1 MTSPSGSIGIGITL
15 DAGDLPT
22 EITQAV
28 QSAMTD
34 VLRSVRTSMGQVEG
48 AIGGIDTSGFNQVAE
63 AARRAAQQTA
73 DSAQQSTQQVER
85 NARESA
91 RSVSTAFSRIDT
103 DAFNAIVS
111 GADDAMD
118 HLRSLDRWQLQALTQ
133 EINRAGQLIG
143 QDVQAG
149 ASHAERALRNLDAQ
163 RLEGLLNSIR
173 DVGRATDEV
182 EEDVADLGGGLG
194 NLGGQIGDA
203 AKKLGGFA
211 AAAAGI
217 GGAMELAMGSLE
229 NEAITNK
236 LAAQM
241 GATGDLAAEY
251 GEKAGTLYRNG
262 FGESMQDAADAVGM
276 VANSFRTA
284 GFEGEKSMEDIAATA
299 MNFATIFDQDVGTS
313 IQTASQL
320 VTNGLAKDSTEAF
333 DLLTAS
339 FQRVPAAMREELP
352 EILQEY
358 GTNFRALGFDGEE
371 AFSLLVS
378 AADQG
383 KFALD
388 KTGDALKEFTIRGA
402 DMSKASSD
410 AYAAIGLDAVE
421 MSNAVAAGGESA
433 REALQKTAAGLLEI
447 EDPAERAN
455 QAIALFGTP
464 LEDLSVDQIPAFL
477 EGITGAENHM
487 AGFAGSAEEAG
498 NTLNS
503 GFGVAL
509 ETLKR
514 QVVGGLTD
522 AMGFAAQGVLTAA
535 SGIGTALSPVID
547 TVKLFIGT
555 ITGSGADVE
564 LPWMNTVIDLG
575 ARVRGVVDEVVGG
588 VTAMV
593 AAFKDGG
600 NDVTS
605 SGFAGFLEQLGL
617 WARMAWDVLTGFG
630 RWVNDNLVPVIV
642 SLGGVI
648 FDLYSNYLSGLIDVI
663 GTVVSVGMGIVNFFI
678 EHQDVA
684 MALGGVILAYLLP
697 SLVTMSAQLV
707 IQAGQWMLATA
718 QMVAY
723 NVAGTALSAAT
734 KIWTGVQWALNAA
747 LNANPIGLII
757 AAVVAL
763 VAAVVLAYKNS
774 ETFRNIVQAA
784 WEGIQ
789 TAVSA
794 AWEVLKAIFSA
805 IWDFVGNILVGTFN
819 TLVSVVSTVF
829 NTIGAIISAVWTNVI
844 SPIFNFWHTMITGV
858 LIPILMFL
866 WNSVITPVFQGIG
879 GVISTVWN
887 TVISV
892 VFTAFR
898 TGMDAIGAAANWLWN
913 NVLVPVWNGIAGTI
927 SFVWNS
933 LIMPV
938 FEGIKA
944 GMSAVGD
951 AASWLWHNAITP
963 VWNGIGDSIRWVIDN
978 VIKPAWDGM
987 KSALQSVGDFFG
999 TIVGG
1004 IRNVWDGLRNILA
1017 KPINFLIGTVYDQ
1030 GIRKAWNKIGE
1041 FIPGL
1046 VTAPEIPLIPEFATG
1061 GAIRGPGSGT
1071 SDDIL
1076 MWGSNGE
1083 HMVTAA
1089 EVIRAG
1095 GHSILYAIRDM
1106 IARGI
1111 PFTWDNGR
1119 IISQVGQSNLSR
1131 YGSAV
1136 QRKGIGNVPP
1146 EGMFDTILPAYKNGG
1161 AIVLE
1166 PWMLQLAE
1174 GHKFAQAQHGK
1185 PYQWAGPTG
1194 PGSSF
1199 DCSGFMGSVAAAI
1212 LGGNPWQRYWAT
1224 SSFAGYPTVGPQGF
1238 TRGADA
1244 GFTIGV
1250 TDDPGGPGGGHTAG
1264 VLGAVPGMFGV
1275 ARVESGGALGDV
1287 HYGMGTDPT
1296 SFASIYH
1303 LPIGANGFFQPG
1315 EGLSVGPTP
1324 EEQRTFLGERVHDVL
1339 SAIMNPIKGMIAG
1352 AVGTPPPH
1360 WKGIPPQYLDAGV
1373 DAVADGTDKVIGGL
1387 GDMLSSAWTAARS
1400 IGGNILDAL
1409 NPFDSGGLARGKG
1422 FLPKNVIAP
1431 ERVLSPEQTKLFEIL
1446 VQSLQA
1452 LSKGNY
1458 DGGLSRV
1465 GIDEDSPIVDA
1476 ALSMREMATS
1486 VDALVNRGDF
1496 DGVLSR
1502 FGVDED
1508 HGLVD
1513 AVLTLRETGQS
1524 IRNLLGSGDYDGF
1537 MASRFGIH
1545 EDHPLVDA
1553 ALSMRETALAV
1564 EGFTGAVGQ
1573 VIADTDLPGIAA
1585 GLAIDEDHPFVGAMH
1600 DVRDAVVDALGNSA
1614 VKVAGDLIDA
1624 LAPTPKDLA
1633 EKIDP
1638 DTVSVMSG
1646 VDEKL
1651 TEQGEILSDTVSQL
1665 KRTESSRDQVLA
1677 EQYRQLEAQVVEVA
1691 NRLTGGVLGPVVQS
1705 AMQSALGLVQKA
1717 LDASTADVVSS
1728 QDATTDAVK
1737 DLDTAG
1743 AGTSTEP
1750 TPPFGAPGSAF
1761 DFATEL
1767 SNAVVNVTKTA
1778 SDAIMQVGMDVAKAA
1793 LQQQRST
1800 VDNPRGVLGDENNSG
1815 GFLVDTIVRL
1825 TGVEIEIRDLMY
1837 AVSDDIKKFRGDDFR
1852 AFDETG
1858 QLLSDTASLL
1868 ERSAS
1873 STDLVIAEQNRLN
1886 RELLKSVLRYL
1897 MLNVVLPILMAL
1909 MTAMITLA
1917 VTAIG
1922 AAIGAA
1928 IAGPIG
1934 LALGAAL
1941 GGIAGLALS
1950 AVAATIIGGIGLGAG
1965 AAIDSFD
1972 DGGLAHGIGILPK
1985 NTIAPERVLSP
1996 RQTASFERLV
2006 DLLDGAGVGS
2016 GSGGSRTVQ
2025 VGNINVHGTQAAE
2038 KTNDRLLAL
2047 LNS

>member
-91 RSVSTAFSRIDT
+91 RSVSSAFSRIDT

-143 QDVQAG
+143 QDIQAG
-149 ASHAERALRNLDAQ
+149 ASHAERALRRLDAE
-163 RLEGLLNSIR
+163 RLEGLLDSIR

-194 NLGGQIGDA
+194 NLGDQLAEG

-217 GGAMELAMGSLE
+217 GGAMELAMGAIE
-229 NEAITNK
+229 NEQITNK

-251 GEKAGTLYRNG
+251 GQKAGRLYRDG
-262 FGESMQDAADAVGM
+262 FGESMQDAADAIGIVSS
-276 VANSFRTA
+276 SFQTA
-284 GFEGEKSMEDIAATA
+284 GFEGERAMEEIAKDAV
-299 MNFATIFDQDVGTS
+299 NFSTIFEQDVAGS
-313 IQTASQL
+313 VQAASQL

-333 DLLTAS
+333 DLMTTA
-339 FQRVPAAMREELP
+339 FQRVPAAMRDELP
-352 EILQEY
+352 ELMNEY
-358 GTNFRALGFDGEE
+358 GTFFSSMGFSGQE
-371 AFSLLVS
+371 AFGLLVNAS
-378 AADQG
+378 EKGMIAM
-383 KFALD
+383 D
-388 KTGDALKEFTIRGA
+388 KVGDALKETGIRATDLGDTGA
-402 DMSKASSD
+402 VEALE
-410 AYAAIGLDAVE
+410 AIGL
-421 MSNAVAAGGESA
+421 GGERIQQRLLEGGDVA
-433 REALQKTAAGLLEI
+433 REAFQQMTQALVDVK
-447 EDPAERAN
+447 DPAE
-455 QAIALFGTP
+455 QAAAATALFGTP
-464 LEDLSVDQIPAFL
+464 LEDLNKAEIPAFL
-477 EGITGAENHM
+477 ESMNSAGEAMTGFEGSM
-487 AGFAGSAEEAG
+487 AQAGE
-498 NTLNS
+498 TLNS
-503 GFGVAL
+503 GTGVAL

-514 QVVGGLTD
+514 QVVGLVTD
-522 AMGFAAQGVLTAA
+522 GFGYLAQGVLAA
-535 SGIGTALSPVID
+535 TGTIGTALSPVID

-555 ITGSGADVE
+555 ITGSGADVD

-575 ARVRGVVDEVVGG
+575 ARARAVIDEVVGG

-630 RWVNDNLVPVIV
+630 GWVNDNLVPVVV

-697 SLVTMSAQLV
+697 SLVTMSAQLA
-707 IQAGQWMLATA
+707 IQAGQWVIATA
-718 QMVAY
+718 QMIAY
-723 NVAGTALSAAT
+723 NAAGTALSAAT
-734 KIWTGVQWALNAA
+734 KIWAGVQWALNAA
-747 LNANPIGLII
+747 LNANPIGLVI

-763 VAAVVLAYKNS
+763 VAAVLLAWEHS
-774 ETFRNIVQAA
+774 DGFRSAVIAA

-789 TAVSA
+789 AAVSA
-794 AWEVLKAIFSA
+794 AWEVLKAIFTA

-829 NTIGAIISAVWTNVI
+829 NTIGAIISAVWNNVI

-858 LIPILMFL
+858 LVPVLMFL
-866 WNSVITPVFQGIG
+866 WNNVVTPVFNGIG

-887 TVISV
+887 TVINV

-898 TGMDAIGAAANWLWN
+898 AGMDAIGAAANWLWT
-913 NVLVPVWNGIAGTI
+913 NVITPVWNGIAGTI

-938 FEGIKA
+938 FDGIKA

-951 AASWLWHNAITP
+951 AASWLWHNVITP

-987 KSALQSVGDFFG
+987 KSALQAVGDFFSN
-999 TIVGG
+999 IVTG
-1004 IRNVWDGLRNILA
+1004 IGNVWNGLRNMLA

-1046 VTAPEIPLIPEFATG
+1046 VNAPEIPLIPEYRTG
-1061 GAIRGPGSGT
+1061 GALRGPGTGT

-1083 HMVTAA
+1083 HMVTAM
-1089 EVIRAG
+1089 EVIKAG

-1119 IISQVGQSNLSR
+1119 IISQVGEGNLSR

-1146 EGMFDTILPAYKNGG
+1146 EGLFDTILPKFKDGG

-1174 GHKFAQAQHGK
+1174 GHKFAKAQHGK

-1199 DCSGFMGSVAAAI
+1199 DCSGFMGSIAAAI

-1224 SSFAGYPTVGPQGF
+1224 SSFAGYPAVGPQGF
-1238 TRGADA
+1238 TRGSDA
-1244 GFTIGV
+1244 GFTVGI

-1315 EGLSVGPTP
+1315 DGMSVGPTP
-1324 EEQRTFLGERVHDVL
+1324 EEQRGFLAERVHDVL
-1339 SAIMNPIKGMIAG
+1339 SAVTDPIKGLIASTIG
-1352 AVGTPPPH
+1352 APPPH
-1360 WKGIPPQYLDAGV
+1360 WKSIPPNFLDAGV
-1373 DAVADGTDKVIGGL
+1373 DAVADGADTIIGNL

-1452 LSKGNY
+1452 LSKGDY
-1458 DGGLSRV
+1458 DGGLARV
-1465 GIDEDSPIVDA
+1465 GVDEDSPIVDA

-1486 VDALVNRGDF
+1486 VDALVNRGDY
-1496 DGVLSR
+1496 DGVLAR
-1502 FGVDED
+1502 AGVDED
-1508 HGLVD
+1508 NQLVD
-1513 AVLTLRETGQS
+1513 AVLSVRETAQS
-1524 IRNLLGSGDYDGF
+1524 LGALVQAGDYDGV
-1537 MASRFGIH
+1537 MSRFG
-1545 EDHPLVDA
+1545 
-1553 ALSMRETALAV
+1553 
-1564 EGFTGAVGQ
+1564 
-1573 VIADTDLPGIAA
+1573 
-1585 GLAIDEDHPFVGAMH
+1585 IDEDHPFIGAVL
-1600 DVRDAVVDALGNSA
+1600 DVRDAVVALDENT
-1614 VKVAGDLIDA
+1614 VKVATSVLDSLGGGLGQLGRDLLEAVVPAVGEKTEDDTD
-1624 LAPTPKDLA
+1624 PTL
-1633 EKIDP
+1633 
-1638 DTVSVMSG
+1638 MSFME
-1646 VDEKL
+1646 DIRAQFD
-1651 TEQGEILSDTVSQL
+1651 EQGELLSDTQSAAQ
-1665 KRTESSRDQVLA
+1665 RSESSTAKVVA
-1677 EQYRQLEAQVVEVA
+1677 EQYKALERQVVDVA
-1691 NRLTGGVLGPVVQS
+1691 DRLTGGVLGPVVQT
-1705 AMQSALGLVQKA
+1705 AMQSALGIVTKGLE
-1717 LDASTADVVSS
+1717 ASTTDVTAAVNE
-1728 QDATTDAVK
+1728 TTEAVK
-1737 DLDTAG
+1737 NVDVNGDL
-1743 AGTSTEP
+1743 E
-1750 TPPFGAPGSAF
+1750 PPFGAPGSAF
-1761 DFATEL
+1761 DLAAEL
-1767 SNAVVNVTKTA
+1767 SDMVVSVANTA
-1778 SDAIMQVGMDVAKAA
+1778 SQSLMQLGMDIAKAA
-1793 LQQQRST
+1793 LQQQKST

-1815 GFLVDTIVRL
+1815 GTLVDTIVRL
-1825 TGVEIEIRDLMY
+1825 TGVEIQIRDTIE
-1837 AVSDDIKKFRGDDFR
+1837 AVAADVKAFRGDQFQT
-1852 AFDETG
+1852 FDETG

-1873 STDLVIAEQNRLN
+1873 STDLVLAEQNRIN
-1886 RELLKSVLRYL
+1886 RELMKSVMRYL
-1897 MLNVVLPILMAL
+1897 MVNVLLPVLSAL
-1909 MTAMITLA
+1909 LTALITIA
-1917 VTAIG
+1917 VTLVA
-1922 AAIGAA
+1922 AAIGAM

-1934 LALGAAL
+1934 LAIGAAL
-1941 GGIAGLALS
+1941 GAVVGLALS
-1950 AVAATIIGGIGLGAG
+1950 AVAAGIIGSVGLGAA

-1972 DGGLAHGIGILPK
+1972 EGGLAHGIGIMPK

-1996 RQTASFERLV
+1996 RQTASFDRLV
-2006 DLLDGAGVGS
+2006 EILDGAGLS
-2016 GSGGSRTVQ
+2016 RAGGGKTVQ
-2025 VGNINVHGTQAAE
+2025 VGSINVHGTQAAE

>member
-1 MTSPSGSIGIGITL
+1 MTSPSGSIGIGITI

-85 NARESA
+85 NARDSA
-91 RSVSTAFSRIDT
+91 RSVNTAFSRIDT

-118 HLRSLDRWQLQALTQ
+118 HLRGLDRWQLQALTQ

-143 QDVQAG
+143 QDIHAG
-149 ASHAERALRNLDAQ
+149 ASHAERALRRLDAE
-163 RLEGLLNSIR
+163 RLEGLLDSIR

-194 NLGGQIGDA
+194 NLGDQLGEG
-203 AKKLGGFA
+203 AKKLAGFA
-211 AAAAGI
+211 AAAAGV
-217 GGAMELAMGSLE
+217 GGAMELAMGAIE
-229 NEAITNK
+229 NEQITNK

-251 GEKAGTLYRNG
+251 GQKAGDLYRNG

-299 MNFATIFDQDVGTS
+299 MNFATIFDQDIGNS

-358 GTNFRALGFDGEE
+358 ATNFRALGFDGEE

-402 DMSKASSD
+402 DMSTASSD
-410 AYAAIGLDAVE
+410 AYKAIGLDAVE

-503 GFGVAL
+503 GLGVAL

-514 QVVGGLTD
+514 KVVGGLTD
-522 AMGFAAQGVLTAA
+522 AMGLAAQGVLTAA

-547 TVKLFIGT
+547 TVKLFFGT

-575 ARVRGVVDEVVGG
+575 ARARAVIDEVVGG

-648 FDLYSNYLSGLIDVI
+648 FDLYANYLSGLIDVI

-697 SLVTMSAQLV
+697 ALVTMSAQLV
-707 IQAGQWMLATA
+707 IQAGQWVVATA

-723 NVAGTALSAAT
+723 NVAGTALSTAT
-734 KIWTGVQWALNAA
+734 KIWTAVQWAWNAA
-747 LNANPIGLII
+747 MSANPIGIVI
-757 AAVVAL
+757 AALVAL
-763 VAAVVLAYKNS
+763 VAAVVLAYQNS

-789 TAVSA
+789 TAVST
-794 AWEVLKAIFSA
+794 AWEVLQTIFTA

-819 TLVSVVSTVF
+819 ALVSVVSTVF
-829 NTIGAIISAVWTNVI
+829 NTIGAIISAVWNNVI

-858 LIPILMFL
+858 LVPVLMFL
-866 WNSVITPVFQGIG
+866 WNGVITPVWNGIAS
-879 GVISTVWN
+879 VISTVWN
-887 TVISV
+887 TVINV

-898 TGMDAIGAAANWLWN
+898 AGMDAIGATANWLWN
-913 NVLVPVWNGIAGTI
+913 NVLTPVWNGIAGTI

-938 FEGIKA
+938 FDGIKA

-951 AASWLWHNAITP
+951 AASWLWNSVITP
-963 VWNGIGDSIRWVIDN
+963 VWNGIGDTIRWVIDS
-978 VIKPAWDGM
+978 VIRPAWDGM
-987 KSALQSVGDFFG
+987 KTALQAVGDFFFS
-999 TIVGG
+999 TVEG
-1004 IRNVWDGLRNILA
+1004 IKGVWNSLRNILA
-1017 KPINFLIGTVYDQ
+1017 APINFMINTVYRD
-1030 GIRKAWNKIGE
+1030 GIQKAWNAIAD
-1041 FIPGL
+1041 FIPNL
-1046 VTAPEIPLIPEFATG
+1046 VRAPDIAPIPEHATG
-1061 GAIRGPGSGT
+1061 GAIRGPGTGT
-1071 SDDIL
+1071 SDDVL

-1083 HMVTAA
+1083 HMVTAK
-1089 EVIRAG
+1089 EVMRAG
-1095 GHSILYAIRDM
+1095 GHNVLYAIRDM

-1111 PFTWDNGR
+1111 PFEWDNGR
-1119 IISQVGQSNLSR
+1119 VVSKVGEGNLSR
-1131 YGSAV
+1131 YGAAV
-1136 QRKGIGNVPP
+1136 QRKGIGNANP
-1146 EGMFDTILPAYKNGG
+1146 EGLFDAFLPAYKDGG

-1185 PYQWAGPTG
+1185 PYQWAGPSG

-1199 DCSGFMGSVAAAI
+1199 DCSGFMGSIAAAI

-1224 SSFAGYPTVGPQGF
+1224 ASFAGYPSVGPQGF
-1238 TRGADA
+1238 TRGSDA

-1275 ARVESGGALGDV
+1275 ARVESDGSRGV
-1287 HYGMGTDPT
+1287 HYGYGTDPT

-1315 EGLSVGPTP
+1315 SGDSAGPSP
-1324 EEQRTFLGERVHDVL
+1324 DEQRGFIAEKAGQILRTITD
-1339 SAIMNPIKGMIAG
+1339 PIKGLITG
-1352 AVGTPPPH
+1352 AIGDPPPH
-1360 WKGIPPQYLDAGV
+1360 WKAIPPNFLDGGV
-1373 DAVADGTDKVIGGL
+1373 EAVVGGIDHVVGELGGL
-1387 GDMLSSAWTAARS
+1387 LSSTWTAARS

-1452 LSKGNY
+1452 LSKGDY

-1465 GIDEDSPIVDA
+1465 GIEEDSVLVDA

-1486 VDALVNRGDF
+1486 VDALVNK
-1496 DGVLSR
+1496 
-1502 FGVDED
+1502 
-1508 HGLVD
+1508 
-1513 AVLTLRETGQS
+1513 
-1524 IRNLLGSGDYDGF
+1524 GDYDGV
-1537 MASRFGIH
+1537 MARVGID

-1553 ALSMRETALAV
+1553 VLSVRETAQSL
-1564 EGFTGAVGQ
+1564 GALVQ
-1573 VIADTDLPGIAA
+1573 A
-1585 GLAIDEDHPFVGAMH
+1585 GDFDGVMSRFGIDEDHPFVDAVL
-1600 DVRDAVVDALGNSA
+1600 DVRDAVVALDENT
-1614 VKVAGDLIDA
+1614 VKVATSVLDSLGGGLGQLGRDLLEAVVPAVGEKTEDDTD
-1624 LAPTPKDLA
+1624 PTLMAFMEDIRA
-1633 EKIDP
+1633 QFD
-1638 DTVSVMSG
+1638 
-1646 VDEKL
+1646 
-1651 TEQGEILSDTVSQL
+1651 EQGELLSDTQSAAQ
-1665 KRTESSRDQVLA
+1665 RSESSTAKVVA
-1677 EQYRQLEAQVVEVA
+1677 EQYKALERQLVDVA
-1691 NRLTGGVLGPVVQS
+1691 DRLTGGVLGPVVQT
-1705 AMQSALGLVQKA
+1705 AMQSALGIVTKGLE
-1717 LDASTADVVSS
+1717 ASTTDVTAAVNE
-1728 QDATTDAVK
+1728 TTEAVK
-1737 DLDTAG
+1737 NSDTKTDPA
-1743 AGTSTEP
+1743 
-1750 TPPFGAPGSAF
+1750 PPFGAPGSAF
-1761 DFATEL
+1761 DLAKEL
-1767 SNAVVNVTKTA
+1767 SDMVVSVANTA
-1778 SDAIMQVGMDVAKAA
+1778 SQSLMQLGMDIAKAA
-1793 LQQQRST
+1793 LAQQKST

-1815 GFLVDTIVRL
+1815 GTLVDTIVRL
-1825 TGVEIEIRDLMY
+1825 TGVEIQIRDTIE
-1837 AVSDDIKKFRGDDFR
+1837 AVAADVKAFRGDQFQT
-1852 AFDETG
+1852 FDETG

-1873 STDLVIAEQNRLN
+1873 STDLVLAEQNRIN
-1886 RELLKSVLRYL
+1886 RELMKSVMRYL
-1897 MLNVVLPILMAL
+1897 MVNVLLPVLSAL
-1909 MTAMITLA
+1909 LTALITIA
-1917 VTAIG
+1917 VTLVA
-1922 AAIGAA
+1922 AAIGAM

-1934 LALGAAL
+1934 LAIGAAL
-1941 GGIAGLALS
+1941 GAVVGLALS
-1950 AVAATIIGGIGLGAG
+1950 AVAAGIIGSVGLGAA

-1972 DGGLAHGIGILPK
+1972 EGGLAHGIGIMPK

-1996 RQTASFERLV
+1996 RQTASFDRLV
-2006 DLLDGAGVGS
+2006 EILDGAGLS
-2016 GSGGSRTVQ
+2016 RAGGGKTVQ
-2025 VGNINVHGTQAAE
+2025 VGSINVHGTQAAE

>member
-1 MTSPSGSIGIGITL
+1 MTSPSGSIGIGITI

-48 AIGGIDTSGFNQVAE
+48 AIGGIDTSGFNQIAE

-194 NLGGQIGDA
+194 NLGDQLGEG
-203 AKKLGGFA
+203 AKKLAGFA
-211 AAAAGI
+211 AAAAGV
-217 GGAMELAMGSLE
+217 GGAMELAMGAIE
-229 NEAITNK
+229 NEGITNK

-251 GEKAGTLYRNG
+251 GQRAGALYRDG
-262 FGESMQDAADAVGM
+262 FGESMQDAADAIGIVSS
-276 VANSFRTA
+276 SFATA
-284 GFEGEKSMEDIAATA
+284 GFEGERAMEDIAKDAL
-299 MNFATIFDQDVGTS
+299 NFSNIFEQDVAGS
-313 IQTASQL
+313 VQAAGQL
-320 VTNGLAKDSTEAF
+320 VVNGLAKDSTEAF
-333 DLLTAS
+333 DLMTTA
-339 FQRVPAAMREELP
+339 FQRVPVAMRDELP
-352 EILQEY
+352 ELMNEY
-358 GTNFRALGFDGEE
+358 GTFFSSMGFDGQE
-371 AFSLLVS
+371 AFGLLVNAS
-378 AADQG
+378 EKGMIAM
-383 KFALD
+383 D
-388 KTGDALKEFTIRGA
+388 KVGDALKETGIRATDLGDTGA
-402 DMSKASSD
+402 VEALD
-410 AYAAIGLDAVE
+410 AIGL
-421 MSNAVAAGGESA
+421 GGERIQQRLLEGGDVA
-433 REALQKTAAGLLEI
+433 REAFQQMTQALVDVK
-447 EDPAERAN
+447 DPAE
-455 QAIALFGTP
+455 QAAAATALFGTP
-464 LEDLSVDQIPAFL
+464 LEDLNKTEIPAFL
-477 EGITGAENHM
+477 ESMNAAGASM
-487 AGFAGSAEEAG
+487 AGFEGSMAEAG

-503 GFGVAL
+503 GTGVAL

-514 QVVGGLTD
+514 QVVGV
-522 AMGFAAQGVLTAA
+522 AMDGFGYLAKIVLDTA
-535 SGIGTALSPVID
+535 GMIGTALSPVVD

-555 ITGSGADVE
+555 ITGSGADVD

-630 RWVNDNLVPVIV
+630 EWVNANLVPVLV
-642 SLGGVI
+642 NVGQAVLPV
-648 FDLYSNYLSGLIDVI
+648 LSGAFGALVDII
-663 GTVVSVGMGIVNFFI
+663 GTVVNVGMGIVNFFI
-678 EHQDVA
+678 ENQGVA
-684 MALGGVILAYLLP
+684 KALGAVILAYLLP

-707 IQAGQWMLATA
+707 IQAGQWVIATA
-718 QMVAY
+718 QMIAY
-723 NVAGTALSAAT
+723 NAAGTALSAAT
-734 KIWTGVQWALNAA
+734 KIWAGVQWALNAA

-794 AWEVLKAIFSA
+794 AWEVLKAIFTA

-829 NTIGAIISAVWTNVI
+829 NTIGAIVSAVWTNVI
-844 SPIFNFWHTMITGV
+844 SPIFTFWHTMITGV
-858 LIPILMFL
+858 LVPVLMFL
-866 WNSVITPVFQGIG
+866 WNNVVTPVFNGIA
-879 GVISTVWN
+879 GVIRTVWD
-887 TVISV
+887 TVINV

-898 TGMDAIGAAANWLWN
+898 AGMDAIGATANWLWN
-913 NVLVPVWNGIAGTI
+913 NVLTPVWNGIAGTI

-938 FEGIKA
+938 FDGIKA

-951 AASWLWHNAITP
+951 AASWLWHNVITP

-987 KSALQSVGDFFG
+987 KTALGAVGEFFS

-1004 IRNVWDGLRNILA
+1004 IRTVWDGLRSVLA
-1017 KPINFLIGTVYDQ
+1017 KPINFMINTVYRD
-1030 GIRKAWNKIGE
+1030 GIQRAWNAIAG
-1041 FIPGL
+1041 FIPNL
-1046 VTAPEIPLIPEFATG
+1046 AKAPDIAPIPEHATG
-1061 GAIRGPGSGT
+1061 GPIRGPGTGT

-1083 HMVTAA
+1083 HMVTAK
-1089 EVIRAG
+1089 EVMRAG
-1095 GHSILYAIRDM
+1095 GHNVLYAIRDM

-1111 PFTWDNGR
+1111 PFEWENGR
-1119 IISQVGQSNLSR
+1119 VISKVGEGNLSR

-1146 EGMFDTILPAYKNGG
+1146 EGLFDSILPKFKDGG

-1174 GHKFAQAQHGK
+1174 GHKFAKAQHGK

-1199 DCSGFMGSVAAAI
+1199 DCSGFMGSIAAAI

-1224 SSFAGYPTVGPQGF
+1224 SSFAGYPAVGPQGF
-1238 TRGADA
+1238 TRGSDA

-1275 ARVESGGALGDV
+1275 ARVESDGSRGV
-1287 HYGMGTDPT
+1287 HYGYGTDPT

-1315 EGLSVGPTP
+1315 SGDSVGPSP
-1324 EEQRTFLGERVHDVL
+1324 DEQRSFLVQKVHDVL
-1339 SAIMNPIKGMIAG
+1339 TSITDPIKGLFASK
-1352 AVGTPPPH
+1352 VGTPPPE
-1360 WKGIPPQYLDAGV
+1360 WYAVPPKFLDGGV
-1373 DAVADGTDKVIGGL
+1373 DAVTNGAAVVIDGLGGL
-1387 GDMLSSAWTAARS
+1387 LSSAWSSAKS

-1452 LSKGNY
+1452 LSKGDY
-1458 DGGLSRV
+1458 DGGLARV
-1465 GIDEDSPIVDA
+1465 GVDEDSPIVDA

-1486 VDALVNRGDF
+1486 VDALVNKGDY
-1496 DGVLSR
+1496 DGVMAR
-1502 FGVDED
+1502 VGIDED
-1508 HGLVD
+1508 NQLVD
-1513 AVLTLRETGQS
+1513 AVLSVRETAQS
-1524 IRNLLGSGDYDGF
+1524 LGALVQAGDYDGV
-1537 MASRFGIH
+1537 MSRFG
-1545 EDHPLVDA
+1545 
-1553 ALSMRETALAV
+1553 
-1564 EGFTGAVGQ
+1564 
-1573 VIADTDLPGIAA
+1573 
-1585 GLAIDEDHPFVGAMH
+1585 IDEDHPFIGAVL
-1600 DVRDAVVDALGNSA
+1600 DVRDAVVALDENT
-1614 VKVAGDLIDA
+1614 VKVATSVLDSLGGGLGQLGRDLLEAVVPAVGEKTEDDTD
-1624 LAPTPKDLA
+1624 PTLMKFMEDIRA
-1633 EKIDP
+1633 QFD
-1638 DTVSVMSG
+1638 
-1646 VDEKL
+1646 
-1651 TEQGEILSDTVSQL
+1651 EQGELLSDTQSAAQ
-1665 KRTESSRDQVLA
+1665 RSESSTARVVA
-1677 EQYRQLEAQVVEVA
+1677 EQYKALERQVVDVA
-1691 NRLTGGVLGPVVQS
+1691 DRLTGGVLGPVVQT
-1705 AMQSALGLVQKA
+1705 AMQSALGIVTKGLE
-1717 LDASTADVVSS
+1717 ASTTDVTAAVNE
-1728 QDATTDAVK
+1728 TTEAVK
-1737 DLDTAG
+1737 NADTK
-1743 AGTSTEP
+1743 TDPE
-1750 TPPFGAPGSAF
+1750 PPFGAPGSAF
-1761 DFATEL
+1761 DLAAEL
-1767 SNAVVNVTKTA
+1767 SDMVVSVANTA
-1778 SDAIMQVGMDVAKAA
+1778 SQSLMQLGMDIAKAA
-1793 LQQQRST
+1793 LAQQKST

-1815 GFLVDTIVRL
+1815 GTLVDTIVRL
-1825 TGVEIEIRDLMY
+1825 TGVEIQIRDTIE
-1837 AVSDDIKKFRGDDFR
+1837 AVAADVKAFRGDQFQT
-1852 AFDETG
+1852 FDETG

-1873 STDLVIAEQNRLN
+1873 STDLVLAEQNRIN
-1886 RELLKSVLRYL
+1886 RELMKSVMRYL
-1897 MLNVVLPILMAL
+1897 MVNVLLPVLSAL
-1909 MTAMITLA
+1909 LTALITIA
-1917 VTAIG
+1917 VTLVA
-1922 AAIGAA
+1922 AAIGAM

-1934 LALGAAL
+1934 LAIGAAL
-1941 GGIAGLALS
+1941 GAVVGLALS
-1950 AVAATIIGGIGLGAG
+1950 AVAAGIIGSVGLGAA

-1972 DGGLAHGIGILPK
+1972 EGGLAHGIGIMPK

-1996 RQTASFERLV
+1996 RQTASFDRLV
-2006 DLLDGAGVGS
+2006 EILDGAGLS
-2016 GSGGSRTVQ
+2016 RSGGGKTVQ
-2025 VGNINVHGTQAAE
+2025 VGSINVHGTQAAE

>member
-118 HLRSLDRWQLQALTQ
+118 HLRGLDRWQLQALTQ

-143 QDVQAG
+143 QDIQAG

-163 RLEGLLNSIR
+163 RLEGLLDSIR

-194 NLGGQIGDA
+194 NLGDQLAEG

-217 GGAMELAMGSLE
+217 GGAMELAMGAIESE
-229 NEAITNK
+229 QITNK

-251 GEKAGTLYRNG
+251 GQKAGALYRNG
-262 FGESMQDAADAVGM
+262 FGESMQDTADAIGV
-276 VANSFRTA
+276 VASTFTTA
-284 GFEGEKSMEDIAATA
+284 GFEGERAMEDIAATA
-299 MNFATIFDQDVGTS
+299 MNVSNIFEQDVAS
-313 IQTASQL
+313 SVQTAGQL
-320 VTNGLAKDSTEAF
+320 VVNGLAKDSTEAF
-333 DLLTAS
+333 DLMTAA
-339 FQRVPAAMREELP
+339 FQRVPAAMRDELP
-352 EILQEY
+352 ELMNEY
-358 GTNFRALGFDGEE
+358 GTFFSSLGFDGQE
-371 AFSLLVS
+371 AFGLLVDAS
-378 AADQG
+378 AQG
-383 KFALD
+383 TIAMD
-388 KTGDALKEFTIRGA
+388 KVGDALKEFGIRATDLGDTGA
-402 DMSKASSD
+402 VEALE
-410 AYAAIGLDAVE
+410 AIGLGGEDIQ
-421 MSNAVAAGGESA
+421 NRLLAGGDSA
-433 REALQKTAAGLLEI
+433 RAAFQQVTQALVDMKNPADQATAA
-447 EDPAERAN
+447 A
-455 QAIALFGTP
+455 ALFGTP
-464 LEDLSVDQIPAFL
+464 LEDLDKTKIPAFL
-477 EGITGAENHM
+477 DSMNTAGASM
-487 AGFAGSAEEAG
+487 TGFAGSAEEAG

-514 QVVGGLTD
+514 QVIGGLTD
-522 AMGFAAQGVLTAA
+522 VMGFVAQGVLTAA
-535 SGIGTALSPVID
+535 SGIGAALSPVID
-547 TVKLFIGT
+547 TVKLFIGA
-555 ITGSGADVE
+555 ITGEGADVE

-648 FDLYSNYLSGLIDVI
+648 FDLYANYLSGLIDVI

-697 SLVTMSAQLV
+697 ALVTMSAQLV
-707 IQAGQWMLATA
+707 MQAGQWVIATA

-723 NVAGTALSAAT
+723 NVAGTALSTAT

-763 VAAVVLAYKNS
+763 VAAVVLAYQNS

-794 AWEVLKAIFSA
+794 AWEVLKAIFTA

-829 NTIGAIISAVWTNVI
+829 NTIGAIVSAVWTNVI

-858 LIPILMFL
+858 LVPVLMFL
-866 WNSVITPVFQGIG
+866 WNNVVTPVFNGIA
-879 GVISTVWN
+879 GVIRTVWD
-887 TVISV
+887 TVINV

-898 TGMDAIGAAANWLWN
+898 AGMDAIGAAANWLWT
-913 NVLVPVWNGIAGTI
+913 NVITPVWNGIAGTI

-933 LIMPV
+933 LILPV
-938 FEGIKA
+938 FDGIKA

-951 AASWLWHNAITP
+951 AASWLWHNVITP
-963 VWNGIGDSIRWVIDN
+963 VWNGIGDSIRWVIDS

-987 KSALQSVGDFFG
+987 KSALQAVGDFFSN
-999 TIVGG
+999 IVTG
-1004 IRNVWDGLRNILA
+1004 IGNVWNGLRNMLA

-1046 VTAPEIPLIPEFATG
+1046 VTAPEIPLIPEYRTG
-1061 GAIRGPGSGT
+1061 GALRGPGTGT

-1083 HMVTAA
+1083 HMVTAM
-1089 EVIRAG
+1089 EVIKAG

-1119 IISQVGQSNLSR
+1119 IISQVGEGNLSR

-1146 EGMFDTILPAYKNGG
+1146 EGLFDTILPKFKDGG

-1174 GHKFAQAQHGK
+1174 GHKFAKAQHGK

-1199 DCSGFMGSVAAAI
+1199 DCSGLMGSIAAAI

-1224 SSFAGYPTVGPQGF
+1224 SSFAGYPAVGPQGF
-1238 TRGADA
+1238 TRGSDA
-1244 GFTIGV
+1244 GFTVGI

-1275 ARVESGGALGDV
+1275 ARVESGGTLGDV

-1315 EGLSVGPTP
+1315 EGMSVGPTP
-1324 EEQRTFLGERVHDVL
+1324 EEQRSFLAERVHDVL
-1339 SAIMNPIKGMIAG
+1339 SAVTDPIKGLIASTIG
-1352 AVGTPPPH
+1352 APPPH
-1360 WKGIPPQYLDAGV
+1360 WKSIPPNFMDAGV
-1373 DAVADGTDKVIGGL
+1373 DAVADGADTAINNL

-1452 LSKGNY
+1452 LSNGDY
-1458 DGGLSRV
+1458 DGGLARI
-1465 GIDEDSPIVDA
+1465 GIEEDHALVDA
-1476 ALSMREMATS
+1476 ALTMREVATS
-1486 VDALVNRGDF
+1486 VDDLVNKGDY
-1496 DGVLSR
+1496 DGTMAR
-1502 FGVDED
+1502 FGVEED
-1508 HGLVD
+1508 HALVD

-1524 IRNLLGSGDYDGF
+1524 IQNLLGGGDYDGF

-1545 EDHPLVDA
+1545 EDHPIIDA

-1564 EGFTGAVGQ
+1564 EGFAGAVGK
-1573 VIADTDLPGIAA
+1573 VIEDTDLPGIAA
-1585 GLAIDEDHPFVGAMH
+1585 GLAVEEDHPFVAAMH
-1600 DVRDAVVDALGNSA
+1600 DVRDAVVDALGSSA

-1624 LAPTPKDLA
+1624 LAPTPADLA

-1638 DTVSVMSG
+1638 DTVAVMSG

-1651 TEQGEILSDTVSQL
+1651 TEQGEVLSDTVSLL

-1705 AMQSALGLVQKA
+1705 AMQSALGVVQKA

-1728 QDATTDAVK
+1728 QDATTEAVK
-1737 DLDTAG
+1737 DIDVTNQA
-1743 AGTSTEP
+1743 TEP
-1750 TPPFGAPGSAF
+1750 APPFGAPGSAF

-1837 AVSDDIKKFRGDDFR
+1837 AVSEDIKKFRGDDFR

-1972 DGGLAHGIGILPK
+1972 DGGLAHGIGIMPK

-1996 RQTASFERLV
+1996 RQTASFDRLV
-2006 DLLDGAGVGS
+2006 DLLDARGIGG
-2016 GSGGSRTVQ
+2016 GGSRSVQ
-2025 VGNINVHGTQAAE
+2025 VGSIQVHGTQAAE

>member
-85 NARESA
+85 NARDSA
-91 RSVSTAFSRIDT
+91 RSVNTAFSRIDT

-149 ASHAERALRNLDAQ
+149 ASHAERALRRLDAE
-163 RLEGLLNSIR
+163 RLEGLLDSIR

-194 NLGGQIGDA
+194 NLGDQLGEG
-203 AKKLGGFA
+203 AKKLAGFA
-211 AAAAGI
+211 AAAAGV
-217 GGAMELAMGSLE
+217 GGAMELAMGAIE
-229 NEAITNK
+229 NEQITNK

-251 GEKAGTLYRNG
+251 GQKAGDLYRNG

-299 MNFATIFDQDVGTS
+299 MNFATIFDQDIGNS

-358 GTNFRALGFDGEE
+358 ATNFRALGFDGEE

-402 DMSKASSD
+402 DMSTASSD
-410 AYAAIGLDAVE
+410 AYKAIGLDAVE

-498 NTLNS
+498 NTLHS
-503 GFGVAL
+503 GLGVAL

-514 QVVGGLTD
+514 RVVGGLTD
-522 AMGFAAQGVLTAA
+522 AMGLAAQGVLTAA

-547 TVKLFIGT
+547 TVKLFFGA
-555 ITGSGADVE
+555 ITGSGSDVE

-575 ARVRGVVDEVVGG
+575 ARARAVIDEVVGG

-630 RWVNDNLVPVIV
+630 DWVNANLVPVLV
-642 SLGGVI
+642 NVGQAVMPV
-648 FDLYSNYLSGLIDVI
+648 LSGAFGALIDVI

-707 IQAGQWMLATA
+707 IQAGQWMIATA
-718 QMVAY
+718 QMIAY
-723 NVAGTALSAAT
+723 NAAGTALSAAT
-734 KIWTGVQWALNAA
+734 KIWAGVQWALNAA

-763 VAAVVLAYKNS
+763 VAAVVLAYQNS

-794 AWEVLKAIFSA
+794 AWEVLKAIFTA

-829 NTIGAIISAVWTNVI
+829 NTIGAIVSAVWTNVI

-858 LIPILMFL
+858 LVPVLMFL
-866 WNSVITPVFQGIG
+866 WNGVITPVFNGIASI
-879 GVISTVWN
+879 ISTVWN
-887 TVISV
+887 TVINV

-898 TGMDAIGAAANWLWN
+898 AGMDAIGAAANWLWT
-913 NVLVPVWNGIAGTI
+913 NVLTPVWNGIAGTI

-938 FEGIKA
+938 FDGFKA

-951 AASWLWHNAITP
+951 AASWLWHNVITP
-963 VWNGIGDSIRWVIDN
+963 VWNGIGDSIRWVIDS

-987 KSALQSVGDFFG
+987 KSALQAVGDFFSN
-999 TIVGG
+999 IVTG
-1004 IRNVWDGLRNILA
+1004 IGNVWNGLRNMLA

-1046 VTAPEIPLIPEFATG
+1046 VNAPEIPLIPEYRTG
-1061 GAIRGPGSGT
+1061 GALRGPGTGT

-1083 HMVTAA
+1083 HMVTAK
-1089 EVIRAG
+1089 EVMRAG
-1095 GHSILYAIRDM
+1095 GHNILYAIRDM

-1119 IISQVGQSNLSR
+1119 IISQVGEGNLSR

-1146 EGMFDTILPAYKNGG
+1146 EGLFDTILPKFKDGG

-1174 GHKFAQAQHGK
+1174 GHKFAKAQHGK
-1185 PYQWAGPTG
+1185 PYQWAGPSG

-1199 DCSGFMGSVAAAI
+1199 DCSGFMGSIAAAI

-1224 SSFAGYPTVGPQGF
+1224 ASFAGYPAVGPQGF
-1238 TRGADA
+1238 TRGSDA

-1315 EGLSVGPTP
+1315 EGMSVGPTP
-1324 EEQRTFLGERVHDVL
+1324 EEQRGFLAERVHDVL
-1339 SAIMNPIKGMIAG
+1339 SAVTDQIKGLIASTIG
-1352 AVGTPPPH
+1352 APPPH
-1360 WKGIPPQYLDAGV
+1360 WKSIPPNFMDAGV
-1373 DAVADGTDKVIGGL
+1373 DAVADGADTIIGNL

-1452 LSKGNY
+1452 LSKGDY

-1465 GIDEDSPIVDA
+1465 GIEEDSLLVDA

-1486 VDALVNRGDF
+1486 VDALVNRGDYDGVMARVGIEEDNLLVDAVLSVRETAQSLGALVGAGDF

-1502 FGVDED
+1502 FG
-1508 HGLVD
+1508 
-1513 AVLTLRETGQS
+1513 
-1524 IRNLLGSGDYDGF
+1524 
-1537 MASRFGIH
+1537 
-1545 EDHPLVDA
+1545 
-1553 ALSMRETALAV
+1553 
-1564 EGFTGAVGQ
+1564 
-1573 VIADTDLPGIAA
+1573 
-1585 GLAIDEDHPFVGAMH
+1585 IDEDHPFVDAVL
-1600 DVRDAVVDALGNSA
+1600 DVRDAVVALDENT
-1614 VKVAGDLIDA
+1614 VKVATSVLDSLGGGLGQLGRDLLEAVVPAVGEKTEDDTD
-1624 LAPTPKDLA
+1624 PTLMAFMEDIRA
-1633 EKIDP
+1633 QFD
-1638 DTVSVMSG
+1638 
-1646 VDEKL
+1646 
-1651 TEQGEILSDTVSQL
+1651 EQGELLSDTQSAAQ
-1665 KRTESSRDQVLA
+1665 RSESSTAKVVA
-1677 EQYRQLEAQVVEVA
+1677 EQYKALERQLVDVA
-1691 NRLTGGVLGPVVQS
+1691 DRLTGGVLGPVVQT
-1705 AMQSALGLVQKA
+1705 AMQSALGIVTKGLE
-1717 LDASTADVVSS
+1717 ASTTDVTAAVNE
-1728 QDATTDAVK
+1728 TTEAVK
-1737 DLDTAG
+1737 NADTK
-1743 AGTSTEP
+1743 TDPE
-1750 TPPFGAPGSAF
+1750 PPFGAPGSAF
-1761 DFATEL
+1761 DLAAEL
-1767 SNAVVNVTKTA
+1767 SDLVVSVANTA
-1778 SDAIMQVGMDVAKAA
+1778 SQSLMQVGMDIAKAA
-1793 LQQQRST
+1793 LQQQKST

-1815 GFLVDTIVRL
+1815 GTLVDTIVRL
-1825 TGVEIEIRDLMY
+1825 TGVEIQIRDTIY
-1837 AVSDDIKKFRGDDFR
+1837 AVAADVKAFRGEQFQT
-1852 AFDETG
+1852 FDETG

-1873 STDLVIAEQNRLN
+1873 STDLVLAEQNRIN
-1886 RELLKSVLRYL
+1886 RELMKSVMRYL
-1897 MLNVVLPILMAL
+1897 MVNVLLPVLSAL
-1909 MTAMITLA
+1909 LTALITIA
-1917 VTAIG
+1917 VTLVA
-1922 AAIGAA
+1922 AAIGTM

-1934 LALGAAL
+1934 MAIGAAL
-1941 GGIAGLALS
+1941 GAVVGLALS
-1950 AVAATIIGGIGLGAG
+1950 AVAAGIIGSVGLGAA

-1972 DGGLAHGIGILPK
+1972 EGGLAHGIGIMPK

-1996 RQTASFERLV
+1996 RQTASFDRLV
-2006 DLLDGAGVGS
+2006 DILDGRGLNAGVG
-2016 GSGGSRTVQ
+2016 GSKTVQ
-2025 VGNINVHGTQAAE
+2025 IGNVNVHGTNAAE
-2038 KTNDRLLAL
+2038 KTSDRLLSL

>member
-91 RSVSTAFSRIDT
+91 RSVNTAFSRIDT

-149 ASHAERALRNLDAQ
+149 ASHAERALRRLDAE
-163 RLEGLLNSIR
+163 RLEGLLDSIR

-194 NLGGQIGDA
+194 NLGDQLGEG
-203 AKKLGGFA
+203 AKKLAGFA
-211 AAAAGI
+211 AAAAGV
-217 GGAMELAMGSLE
+217 GGAMELAMGAIE
-229 NEAITNK
+229 NEQITNK

-251 GEKAGTLYRNG
+251 GQKAGDLYRNG

-299 MNFATIFDQDVGTS
+299 MNFATIFDQDIGNS

-358 GTNFRALGFDGEE
+358 ATNFRALGFDGEE

-402 DMSKASSD
+402 DMSTASSD
-410 AYAAIGLDAVE
+410 AYKAIGLDAVE

-503 GFGVAL
+503 GLGVAL

-514 QVVGGLTD
+514 RVVGGLTD
-522 AMGFAAQGVLTAA
+522 AMGLAAQGVLTAA

-547 TVKLFIGT
+547 TVKLFIGS
-555 ITGSGADVE
+555 ITGEGADVD

-630 RWVNDNLVPVIV
+630 NWVNANLVPVLV
-642 SLGGVI
+642 NVGQAVLPV
-648 FDLYSNYLSGLIDVI
+648 LSGAFGALIDVI

-697 SLVTMSAQLV
+697 SLVTMSTQLV
-707 IQAGQWMLATA
+707 IQAGQWVIATA
-718 QMVAY
+718 QMIAY
-723 NVAGTALSAAT
+723 NAAGTALSAAT
-734 KIWTGVQWALNAA
+734 KIWAGVQWALNAA

-763 VAAVVLAYKNS
+763 VAAVVLAYQNS

-794 AWEVLKAIFSA
+794 AWEVLKAIFTA

-829 NTIGAIISAVWTNVI
+829 NTIGAIVSAVWTNVI

-858 LIPILMFL
+858 LVPVLMFL
-866 WNSVITPVFQGIG
+866 WNNVVTPVFNGIA
-879 GVISTVWN
+879 GVIRTVWD
-887 TVISV
+887 TVINV

-898 TGMDAIGAAANWLWN
+898 AGMDAIGATANWLWT
-913 NVLVPVWNGIAGTI
+913 NVITPVWNGIAGTI

-938 FEGIKA
+938 FDAIKA

-951 AASWLWHNAITP
+951 AASWLWHNVITP

-987 KSALQSVGDFFG
+987 KSALQAVGDFFG
-999 TIVGG
+999 TVVGG
-1004 IRNVWDGLRNILA
+1004 IRTVWDGLRNILA
-1017 KPINFLIGTVYDQ
+1017 KPINFMINTVYRD
-1030 GIRKAWNKIGE
+1030 GIQRAWNAIGD
-1041 FIPGL
+1041 FIPNL
-1046 VTAPEIPLIPEFATG
+1046 AKAPDIAPIPEYATG
-1061 GAIRGPGSGT
+1061 GALRGPGTGT

-1083 HMVTAA
+1083 HMVTAM
-1089 EVIRAG
+1089 EVIKAG

-1119 IISQVGQSNLSR
+1119 IISQVGASSLSR

-1146 EGMFDTILPAYKNGG
+1146 EGLFDGILPAYKNGG

-1185 PYQWAGPTG
+1185 PYQWAGPSG

-1199 DCSGFMGSVAAAI
+1199 DCSGFMGSIAAAI
-1212 LGGNPWQRYWAT
+1212 LGGYPWRRYWAT
-1224 SSFAGYPTVGPQGF
+1224 SSFAGYPSVGPQGF
-1238 TRGADA
+1238 TRGSDA

-1275 ARVESGGALGDV
+1275 SRVESDGSRGV
-1287 HYGMGTDPT
+1287 HYGYGTDPT

-1315 EGLSVGPTP
+1315 SGDSVGPSP
-1324 EEQRTFLGERVHDVL
+1324 DEQRGFIAEKAGQILRTITD
-1339 SAIMNPIKGMIAG
+1339 PIKGLITG
-1352 AVGTPPPH
+1352 AIGDPPPH
-1360 WKGIPPQYLDAGV
+1360 WKAIPPNFLDGGV
-1373 DAVADGTDKVIGGL
+1373 EAVVGGIDHVVGELGGL
-1387 GDMLSSAWTAARS
+1387 LSSTWTAARS

-1452 LSKGNY
+1452 LSKGDY
-1458 DGGLSRV
+1458 DGGLARV
-1465 GIDEDSPIVDA
+1465 GVEEDHAFVDA
-1476 ALSMREMATS
+1476 ALTMREVATS
-1486 VDALVNRGDF
+1486 VDALVNKGDYDGTMARF
-1496 DGVLSR
+1496 GVEEDNPIVDAVLTMREVATSVDALVNQGDYDGTLSRFGVEEDHPLVDAVLSVRDVAQSLGTLVGDGDYDGVLSR
-1502 FGVDED
+1502 FG
-1508 HGLVD
+1508 
-1513 AVLTLRETGQS
+1513 
-1524 IRNLLGSGDYDGF
+1524 
-1537 MASRFGIH
+1537 
-1545 EDHPLVDA
+1545 
-1553 ALSMRETALAV
+1553 
-1564 EGFTGAVGQ
+1564 
-1573 VIADTDLPGIAA
+1573 
-1585 GLAIDEDHPFVGAMH
+1585 IDEDHPFIDAVL
-1600 DVRDAVVDALGNSA
+1600 DVRDAVVALDENTVQVATSVLDSLGGGLGQLGRDLLEA
-1614 VKVAGDLIDA
+1614 VVPVVSEKTENDTD
-1624 LAPTPKDLA
+1624 PTLMKFMEEIRAQFD
-1633 EKIDP
+1633 
-1638 DTVSVMSG
+1638 
-1646 VDEKL
+1646 
-1651 TEQGEILSDTVSQL
+1651 EQGELLSDTQSAAQ
-1665 KRTESSRDQVLA
+1665 RSESSTAKVVA
-1677 EQYRQLEAQVVEVA
+1677 EQYKALERQLVDVA
-1691 NRLTGGVLGPVVQS
+1691 DRLTGGVLGPVVQT
-1705 AMQSALGLVQKA
+1705 AMQSALGIVTKGLE
-1717 LDASTADVVSS
+1717 ASTTDVTAAVNE
-1728 QDATTDAVK
+1728 TTEAVK
-1737 DLDTAG
+1737 NVDTK
-1743 AGTSTEP
+1743 SDPE
-1750 TPPFGAPGSAF
+1750 PPFGAPGSAF
-1761 DFATEL
+1761 DLAAEL
-1767 SNAVVNVTKTA
+1767 SDMVVSVANTA
-1778 SDAIMQVGMDVAKAA
+1778 SQSLMQLGMDIAKAA
-1793 LQQQRST
+1793 LQQQKST

-1815 GFLVDTIVRL
+1815 GTLVDTIVRL
-1825 TGVEIEIRDLMY
+1825 TGVEIQIRDTIY
-1837 AVSDDIKKFRGDDFR
+1837 AVAADVKAFRGDQFQT
-1852 AFDETG
+1852 FDETG

-1873 STDLVIAEQNRLN
+1873 STDLVLAEQNRIN
-1886 RELLKSVLRYL
+1886 RELMKSVMRYL
-1897 MLNVVLPILMAL
+1897 MVNVLLPVLSAL
-1909 MTAMITLA
+1909 LTALITIA
-1917 VTAIG
+1917 VTLVA
-1922 AAIGAA
+1922 AAIGTM

-1934 LALGAAL
+1934 LAIGAAL
-1941 GGIAGLALS
+1941 GAVVGLALS
-1950 AVAATIIGGIGLGAG
+1950 AVAAGVIGSVGLGAA

-1972 DGGLAHGIGILPK
+1972 EGGIAHGIGIMPK

-1996 RQTASFERLV
+1996 RQTASFDRLV
-2006 DLLDGAGVGS
+2006 DILDGANL
-2016 GSGGSRTVQ
+2016 SGGGGRTVQ
-2025 VGNINVHGTQAAE
+2025 IGSMNVHGTQAAE
-2038 KTNDRLLAL
+2038 KTSDRLLSL